1 MAETVTHDIFWVI
14 TLFFMGAI
22 GVLIIMNPTG
32 FASAGGTVLGG
43 INTLGVTLTGSGYR
57 SAKKKA

>member
-14 TLFFMGAI
+14 TLFLLGAI

-32 FASAGGTVLGG
+32 FASAGGTVFGG
-43 INTLGVTLTGSGYR
+43 LNSWAQTITGSGY
-57 SAKKKA
+57 KKAK